1 MVADQMAATAE
12 KAGLIENLRR
22 ANAAL
27 VESNAELERQ
37 YVAVL
42 EARRIKDEFL
52 ANISHELRTPLTAVI
67 GYISLMEEGLV
78 GPINAEQQHALGQV
92 KASSEQLLGLIGDL
106 LELTTL
112 KRGGLEATV
121 TEFDPRAPMRE
132 AVAAAR
138 ERKASV
144 TLEVVEPEHALPMRS
159 DRRKITRILGALVD
173 NAFKFTHQGE
183 IRIALRIHGDRAV
196 YSVEDTGIGIPA
208 DAQRYVFDEFRQGDG
223 TLTRQYG
230 GSGLGLTLARR
241 LARLLGGEIALQSAA
256 GQGSTFTVD
265 VPLEFDG
272 QVSPRALD

>member
-1 MVADQMAATAE
+1 
-12 KAGLIENLRR
+12 
-22 ANAAL
+22 
-27 VESNAELERQ
+27 
-37 YVAVL
+37 
-42 EARRIKDEFL
+42 
-52 ANISHELRTPLTAVI
+52 VI

-144 TLEVVEPEHALPMRS
+144 TLEMVEPEHAPPMRS

-183 IRIALRIHGDRAV
+183 IRIALQFHSDRAI
-196 YSVEDTGIGIPA
+196 YSVEDTGIGISV

-223 TLTRQYG
+223 TMTRRYS

-265 VPLEFDG
+265 VPLEFDA
-272 QVSPRALD
+272 QASPRSAD